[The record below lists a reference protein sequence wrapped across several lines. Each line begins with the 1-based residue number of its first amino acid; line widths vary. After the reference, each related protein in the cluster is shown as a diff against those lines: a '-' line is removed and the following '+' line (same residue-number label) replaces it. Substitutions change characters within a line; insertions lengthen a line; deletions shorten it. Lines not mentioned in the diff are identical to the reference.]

1 MHLKQI
7 LSLGLLSILFACSS
21 IPKKP
26 KSADESNR
34 VRINQT
40 IPEEIKS
47 GIK

>member
-1 MHLKQI
+1 MYLKWI
-7 LSLGLLSILFACSS
+7 LSLCLFSILFACSS
-21 IPKKP
+21 IPKRP

-40 IPEEIKS
+40 IPEEIRS